1 MPDFS
6 IEPSLLD
13 DITGDA
19 ALAWATSWSRETEER
34 TAADRDT
41 AALAERIRGIL
52 DTDDRIPYVTRRGDF
67 LYNFWR
73 DREHPRGLWRR
84 TTTEDYLEEK
94 GWEVLLDVD
103 KLAADEAEDW
113 VFKGAACLLYTSDA
127 ADE

>member
-67 LYNFWR
+67 LYNF
-73 DREHPRGLWRR
+73 
-84 TTTEDYLEEK
+84 
-94 GWEVLLDVD
+94 
-103 KLAADEAEDW
+103 
-113 VFKGAACLLYTSDA
+113 CLLYTSDA